1 MSTASLTALSGRR
14 DLHLLAALAVVE
26 FCMLAGYFAVRP
38 ERPTVL
44 RYTLYPFVWINV
56 ALLAAFHVDVPDT
69 TRRRSL
75 LAAAVASLYFL
86 VLLYLTG
93 LIGVPSDDLL
103 ALAGTVDIQP
113 GSPGMERLHLV
124 TDAVHVSIIPYRT
137 IGFLVLAYLVYVTLL
152 DLTGSLVAGAL
163 GLFSCVGCAFPILV
177 SLSAGLF
184 GSTAVATAVYG
195 AQFDISTVVFV
206 LAVGLL
212 YWRPGVDGT
221 LGTVG
226 DGPADPQ

>member
-1 MSTASLTALSGRR
+1 MSTASLTALTGRR
-14 DLHLLAALAVVE
+14 DLHLLAVVVVVE
-26 FCMLAGYFAVRP
+26 LILLAGYFAVRP
-38 ERPTVL
+38 ERLTVL

-56 ALLAAFHVDVPDT
+56 ALLAAYHVDIPET
-69 TRRRSL
+69 TGRRSL
-75 LAAAVASLYFL
+75 LATAVASLYFL

-103 ALAGTVDIQP
+103 QLAGTVDVQP
-113 GSPGMERLHLV
+113 GSPGTERLHLI

-152 DLTGSLVAGAL
+152 DVTGSLAAGAL

-195 AQFDISTVVFV
+195 AQFDISTAVFV

-226 DGPADPQ
+226 DEPPDLQ